1 MIATHHI
8 GFTTAPTTTVID
20 PWRVKLF
27 CKAIG
32 DSNPMYVDEATARAA
47 GHKGCLVP
55 PTFLKALESEHCGSA
70 VLLALLGIPMRRVLH
85 VEQSFTLTGAIHVG
99 DAVEISREIANLYD
113 KRAGALSFI
122 VVRTRFKIAGA
133 LCCESVQTLMAR
145 NELAA

>member
-1 MIATHHI
+1 MTATHHI
-8 GFTTAPTTTVID
+8 GFKTAPTKIAID
-20 PWRVKLF
+20 ASRVKLF

-32 DSNPMYVDEATARAA
+32 EVDPVYSDAAVARGR

-70 VLLALLGIPMRRVLH
+70 VLLELLGIPMRHVLH
-85 VEQSFTLTGAIHVG
+85 VEQSFTLRIAVHVG
-99 DAVEISREIANLYD
+99 DEVEISREITDLYD

-122 VVRTRFKIAGA
+122 VVRTRFQVDGA
-133 LCCESVQTLMAR
+133 LVGESVQTLMAR